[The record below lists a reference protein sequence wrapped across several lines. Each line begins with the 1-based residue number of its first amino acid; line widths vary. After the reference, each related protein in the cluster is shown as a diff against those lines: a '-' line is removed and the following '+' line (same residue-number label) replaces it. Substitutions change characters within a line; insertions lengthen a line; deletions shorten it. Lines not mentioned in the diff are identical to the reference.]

1 VKRRL
6 VIAVDGPGSSGKG
19 TAARGVAMALGYD
32 YVDTGALYRAVALV
46 AQRRGVSWDDA
57 ALMTALA
64 RSLRLLFDWHEGA
77 MRLQADGEDVTRDIR
92 ADDIGQGASLVSRH
106 AGVRDALLDLQRA
119 LAAKGGVVMD
129 GRDIGTVVLPNADLK
144 VYLDA
149 TLDERVRR
157 RHEELLRR
165 GETVSVAAVRDA
177 LLKRDKQDTERAVAP
192 LRVAPDAVVVD
203 TTDLTVR
210 QAVDA
215 LLALVRSIDTKKGN
229 R

>member
-1 VKRRL
+1 VKRRF

-19 TAARGVAMALGYD
+19 TAARGLAMALGYT

-46 AQRRGVSWDDA
+46 AQRKGVPWDDA
-57 ALMTALA
+57 ERMSELA
-64 RSLRLLFDWHEGA
+64 RALRLAFDWHEGA
-77 MRLQADGEDVTRDIR
+77 LRLQADGVDVTRDIR
-92 ADDIGQGASLVSRH
+92 SDEIGQGASLVSRH
-106 AGVRDALLDLQRA
+106 PGVRDALLDLQRS

-129 GRDIGTVVLPNADLK
+129 GRDIGTVVLPDADLK

-157 RHEELLRR
+157 RHEELLRH
-165 GETVSVAAVRDA
+165 GETVSVTEVRAA
-177 LLKRDKQDTERAVAP
+177 LLQRDKQDSERAVAP

-215 LLALVRSIDTKKGN
+215 LLALVRAIDTN
-229 R
+229 RGSR

>member
-1 VKRRL
+1 MNRRL

-46 AQRRGVSWDDA
+46 AKHRGVPWDDA
-57 ALMTALA
+57 ARMSELA
-64 RSLRLLFDWHEGA
+64 RSLRLVFDWHEGA
-77 MRLQADGEDVTRDIR
+77 LRLQADGEDVTRDIR
-92 ADDIGQGASLVSRH
+92 ADEIGQGASLVSRH
-106 AGVRDALLDLQRA
+106 AGVRDALLELQRA

-157 RHEELLRR
+157 RHEELLRS

-177 LLKRDKQDTERAVAP
+177 LLKRDKQDTERAAAP
-192 LRVAPDAVVVD
+192 LRVAPDAVLVD

-215 LLALVRSIDTKKGN
+215 LLVLVRAIDTPKGN